1 MAGNDDADKRRAGD
15 TDQRRA
21 GDADQPRAGDAD
33 QRHVWGP
40 RAVGTLVPGLT
51 RAAFRKRSP
60 AGVQVLT
67 DWDAIVGPALAA
79 TTTPRRL
86 SGTTLTISC
95 IGPVAMELQH
105 MAGPLMARI
114 NGHLGRVAVER
125 LRFVQDAEPH
135 AAPAAL
141 PRPDGPPPP
150 IPGVPAGPLHD
161 ALASLGQAVQR
172 AARRPRG

>member
-1 MAGNDDADKRRAGD
+1 MAGDDEADKR
-15 TDQRRA
+15 
-21 GDADQPRAGDAD
+21 
-33 QRHVWGP
+33 HVFGP
-40 RAVGTLVPGLT
+40 RPVGSLVPGLT

-86 SGTTLTISC
+86 SGTALTIACS
-95 IGPVAMELQH
+95 GPVAMELQH

-125 LRFVQDAEPH
+125 LRFVQDERPR
-135 AAPAAL
+135 AAPAAAA
-141 PRPDGPPPP
+141 RPAEAPQPIAGIPP
-150 IPGVPAGPLHD
+150 GPLHD
-161 ALASLGQAVQR
+161 ALASLGQAVQL
-172 AARRPRG
+172 AGRRR

>member
-1 MAGNDDADKRRAGD
+1 MTGDENGDK
-15 TDQRRA
+15 
-21 GDADQPRAGDAD
+21 
-33 QRHVWGP
+33 RHVWGP

-60 AGVQVLT
+60 AGAQVLA

-86 SGTTLTISC
+86 SGTTLTLAC
-95 IGPVAMELQH
+95 AGPVAMELQH

-125 LRFVQDAEPH
+125 LRFVQDTTAVPSTPALTR
-135 AAPAAL
+135 AAGPPAA
-141 PRPDGPPPP
+141 

-161 ALASLGQAVQR
+161 ALASLGQAVQF
-172 AARRPRG
+172 AARRR

>member
-1 MAGNDDADKRRAGD
+1 MAGDEDADKR
-15 TDQRRA
+15 QM
-21 GDADQPRAGDAD
+21 
-33 QRHVWGP
+33 WGP
-40 RAVGTLVPGLT
+40 RPMGALVPGLT

-79 TTTPRRL
+79 STTPRRL
-86 SGTTLTISC
+86 SGTSLTIAC
-95 IGPVAMELQH
+95 NGPVAMELQH

-125 LRFVQDAEPH
+125 LRFVQDEAPH

-141 PRPDGPPPP
+141 PRPKDPPQA
-150 IPGVPAGPLHD
+150 IPGMAPGPLHD
-161 ALASLGQAVQR
+161 ALASLGQAVQL
-172 AARRPRG
+172 AARRR